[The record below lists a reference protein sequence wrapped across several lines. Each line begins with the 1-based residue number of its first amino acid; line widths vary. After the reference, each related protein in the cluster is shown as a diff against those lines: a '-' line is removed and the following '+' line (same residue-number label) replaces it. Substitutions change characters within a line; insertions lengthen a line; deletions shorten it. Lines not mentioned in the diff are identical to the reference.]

1 MSTSSPTSK
10 PRGTCSLCRQRK
22 IRCDG
27 GNPCGGCRRSR
38 TPATC
43 TYGVKVSVPPRCEW
57 LPRGAACVRCR
68 EQKRKC
74 NGAVPCS
81 WCTKARPPIQCHYR
95 KPTRAQSKYERTHS
109 TNDSADPSTSLSNLP
124 DPDCSSTDYWS
135 PFCSINSGLDPFAES
150 PLCESPETT
159 NFDLDFMSYFVPAPV
174 ITESTVSTSGNSNLC
189 ERNPFGDL
197 VPPGARNSLLF
208 PPPHVSLSPAPQPT
222 MDHKNEL
229 FSICNRFLHHGWQYG
244 LSLSTPKWNTLYR
257 GDQSGIVVHPTVVN
271 ICQLIGCLL
280 TNHLQ
285 HHTWVYHTDQ
295 TIAEEEQ
302 VSLQLIFEF
311 VSAGPGIA
319 PNPVTSLGACVYL
332 ATYCV
337 RKGDVNGFEAYIY
350 KGGEVVEQN
359 EVALGLVENLPQ
371 LEHRIVG
378 DATYSPH
385 RVEDEGRAAVSQLMF
400 FDMIRTLV
408 LKLPSVL
415 NAALFSKFTRMA
427 RKNRTCTD
435 VLFLRS
441 KSAMF
446 LVESQFMVS
455 AWNKSKSSSSVFPTE
470 WSRGYWYLIED
481 IHTHL
486 NVINS
491 CWTKVYMIPEL
502 RTVYPTLKTCMILAL
517 TAMVELF
524 GVLAPFLS
532 ESRRHHREAVNAVIR
547 IISTFSAADYLFLDP
562 VLAVCW
568 SVAQRPVGKG
578 DAKVDDAEVADRP
591 SETQSAAIGRMSNT
605 MLRQAMP
612 VVID

>member
-27 GNPCGGCRRSR
+27 RNPCSGCRRSR
-38 TPATC
+38 SPATC
-43 TYGVKVSVPPRCEW
+43 TYGVKPHVYDAVTLEVQRRCAMLW
-57 LPRGAACVRCR
+57 VHKIPSASSMPL
-68 EQKRKC
+68 QKP
-74 NGAVPCS
+74 A
-81 WCTKARPPIQCHYR
+81 
-95 KPTRAQSKYERTHS
+95 RAQSKNDS
-109 TNDSADPSTSLSNLP
+109 TNSDSADPSTSLSNLP
-124 DPDCSSTDYWS
+124 DPDCSSTEYWS
-135 PFCSINSGLDPFAES
+135 PFCSINSGPDPFTENR
-150 PLCESPETT
+150 LCESPDST
-159 NFDLDFMSYFVPAPV
+159 NFGLDFMSYIVPAPV
-174 ITESTVSTSGNSNLC
+174 ITDSTVSTSGNSNLC

-197 VPPGARNSLLF
+197 VSPRTRHSLLF

-222 MDHKNEL
+222 MNHKNEL
-229 FSICNRFLHHGWQYG
+229 FSIRSRFLRHGWQYG
-244 LSLSTPKWNTLYR
+244 LSLSTAKWNTLYR
-257 GDQSGIVVHPTVVN
+257 RDQSGIVVHPTLVN

-285 HHTWVYHTDQ
+285 HHTWVYHTGQ

-311 VSAGPGIA
+311 LSAGPEIA
-319 PNPVTSLGACVYL
+319 PDPVTSLGASVYL

-359 EVALGLVENLPQ
+359 EVALGLAENLPQ
-371 LEHRIVG
+371 LEHRVVG
-378 DATYSPH
+378 DATCLSPH
-385 RVEDEGRAAVSQLMF
+385 RVEDEGRAAFSQLMF

-427 RKNRTCTD
+427 RKNRTCSD
-435 VLFLRS
+435 VVFLRS

-470 WSRGYWYLIED
+470 WSRGYWDLIED
-481 IHTHL
+481 IHAHL
-486 NVINS
+486 NVVNS
-491 CWTKVYMIPEL
+491 CWTKVYTIPEL
-502 RTVYPTLKTCMILAL
+502 RTVYPMLKTCMILAL

-547 IISTFSAADYLFLDP
+547 ITSTFSVPDYLFLDP

-568 SVAQRPVGKG
+568 SIAQRPVGKG
-578 DAKVDDAEVADRP
+578 DAKVDDNAEVTDRP